1 VTPIEEDNMAYY
13 VLEYQ
18 LVDDYVERRAALRE
32 EHLALARD
40 AHARGELLLAGALG
54 EPTDR
59 ALLVWTTRD
68 PSVVQDFA
76 ERDPYVRNGLVT
88 SWTVRPWT
96 VVIRPDAEPL

>member
-1 VTPIEEDNMAYY
+1 MAYY
-13 VLEYQ
+13 VLEYA
-18 LVDDYVERRAALRE
+18 LVDDYVERRAALRQ

-59 ALLVWTTRD
+59 ALLVWAAPD
-68 PSVVQDFA
+68 PSVVEDFA

-88 SWTVRPWT
+88 RWTVRPWT
-96 VVIRPDAEPL
+96 VVIGSEAEPL